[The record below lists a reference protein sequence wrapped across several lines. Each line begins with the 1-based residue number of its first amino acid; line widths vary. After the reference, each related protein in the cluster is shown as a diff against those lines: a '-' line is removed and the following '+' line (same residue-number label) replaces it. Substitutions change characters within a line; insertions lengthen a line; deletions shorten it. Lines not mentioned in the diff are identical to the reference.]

1 MKKVIVGALA
11 AMFLAVT
18 APASAFAVVE
28 QSVTPNQ
35 DEHRST
41 FVNDEHCDPA
51 VDGHRHP
58 FEQWVTDEWDR
69 YNGTSSFT
77 NRTDRPIRYT
87 LEVTEGVNE
96 SVKASTTS
104 NAWDVFFKGLT
115 GRYGIVEESEW
126 RVGDTLG
133 PVTVKPGQTMRADYG
148 VHMKSFIGR
157 VRTCDTRTHLWRT
170 EAAFGEYSGS
180 GPSTRFVVW
189 HMTDPA
195 TGKDTPSLQYVN

>member
-1 MKKVIVGALA
+1 M
-11 AMFLAVT
+11 
-18 APASAFAVVE
+18 
-28 QSVTPNQ
+28 
-35 DEHRST
+35 
-41 FVNDEHCDPA
+41 
-51 VDGHRHP
+51 
-58 FEQWVTDEWDR
+58 
-69 YNGTSSFT
+69 
-77 NRTDRPIRYT
+77 
-87 LEVTEGVNE
+87 
-96 SVKASTTS
+96 
-104 NAWDVFFKGLT
+104 
-115 GRYGIVEESEW
+115 
-126 RVGDTLG
+126 GDTLG